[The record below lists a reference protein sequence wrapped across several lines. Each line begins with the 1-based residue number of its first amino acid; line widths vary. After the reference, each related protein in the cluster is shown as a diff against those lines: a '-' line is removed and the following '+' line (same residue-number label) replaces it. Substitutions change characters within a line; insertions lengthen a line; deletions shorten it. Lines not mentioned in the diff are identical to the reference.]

1 MFGLALIGT
10 AKGKRSM
17 VLSELKLTDDQ
28 EKAIEEESPNFIK
41 ELDKE
46 IKELKLKRRI
56 EFVEKFLTTELRQKL
71 KDLTG
76 KSSK

>member
-1 MFGLALIGT
+1 
-10 AKGKRSM
+10 M